1 VCYAGI
7 DPPPEAAHP
16 NVKVLI
22 DDSVPEA
29 VREKMEK
36 LVTAAIG
43 GRPDADKL
51 VVSLVKLS
59 PGRGWEVFINDLQD
73 PPLVDSI
80 QDALKKAGF

>member
-1 VCYAGI
+1 LALT
-7 DPPPEAAHP
+7 
-16 NVKVLI
+16 VKILV

-29 VREKMEK
+29 TREKMEK
-36 LVTAAIG
+36 VVTVAIG
-43 GRPDADKL
+43 DRPDADTL

-80 QDALKKAGF
+80 QVALKKGGF

>member
-1 VCYAGI
+1 M
-7 DPPPEAAHP
+7 EAQALA
-16 NVKVLI
+16 VKILI
-22 DDSVPEA
+22 DESVPEA
-29 VREKMEK
+29 SRTKVEQ

-43 GRPDADKL
+43 DRPDSDTL

-80 QDALKKAGF
+80 QSALKKGGF